1 MRWKAG
7 KSVAIQVKVF
17 IKSSYLEEKLLL
29 LQLSPCRL
37 VATITLNPSIAY
49 SNQNRQN
56 PHNNLY
62 SVRTLSQPQQQPNKP
77 QKTNKHQ
84 KQHHIKPPK

>member
-1 MRWKAG
+1 MMRWKAG

-37 VATITLNPSIAY
+37 VATITLNPSICLLKSEQTKPA
-49 SNQNRQN
+49 
-56 PHNNLY
+56 
-62 SVRTLSQPQQQPNKP
+62 QQLTQ
-77 QKTNKHQ
+77 
-84 KQHHIKPPK
+84 